1 LLQISNFSLFV
12 HLFISDFVLYLA
24 SEKKTH
30 MTVLAVALLILVAKE
45 FLVFNAE
52 TLVLICFVLF
62 IGMLTTTLRT
72 SVIDGFQARA
82 DSIKKLINVQRELK
96 KQANHRYH
104 ADLKTQTEMAKEL
117 SSYKVLYTTAKK
129 ALVVTA
135 DRRLKLRINTQLSEK
150 LRRIATLEAR
160 AYTEMQREIAHR
172 LPEDVRQEFKSYDLA
187 TKEKVLVS
195 SIAAL
200 ASNA

>member
-1 LLQISNFSLFV
+1 M
-12 HLFISDFVLYLA
+12 VLI
-24 SEKKTH
+24 
-30 MTVLAVALLILVAKE
+30 ALVILVLVAKE
-45 FLVFNAE
+45 VLVFNAE
-52 TLVLICFVLF
+52 TLVLICFVSF

-72 SVIDGFQARA
+72 SVVDGFQARA
-82 DSIKKLINVQRELK
+82 DSIKKLINVQRDLR
-96 KQANHRYH
+96 KQANERYL

-117 SSYKVLYTTAKK
+117 SNYQVLYTTAKK

-135 DRRLKLRINTQLSEK
+135 DRRLKLRVNTQISEK

-160 AYTEMQREIAHR
+160 AYTEMQREIAQR
-172 LPEDVRQEFKSYDLA
+172 LPELVRQEFKNYDSA

-200 ASNA
+200 AS

>member
-1 LLQISNFSLFV
+1 
-12 HLFISDFVLYLA
+12 
-24 SEKKTH
+24 
-30 MTVLAVALLILVAKE
+30 MALIALVILVLVAKE
-45 FLVFNAE
+45 VLVFNAE

-62 IGMLTTTLRT
+62 VGMLTTTLRT
-72 SVIDGFQARA
+72 SVVDGFQARA

-96 KQANHRYH
+96 KEASERYN
-104 ADLKTQTEMAKEL
+104 ADLKTQAEMAKEL
-117 SSYKVLYTTAKK
+117 SNYKVLYTTAKQ

-135 DRRLKLRINTQLSEK
+135 DRRLKSRVNTQVSEK

-160 AYTEMQREIAHR
+160 AYSEMQASIANR
-172 LPEDVRQEFKSYDLA
+172 LPELVRQEFKNYDAA